1 VSTSS
6 TRLVD
11 YHVHSKLSV
20 DGESSVDDLC
30 RHAVELEVAEI
41 GFSEHVE
48 FEPKDSGFGF
58 FDYERYHETLD
69 RARSQYAGK
78 LTIRKGVEVD
88 YNHECEA
95 QIQEWLE
102 GKDFDF
108 VMGTVHYIDHI
119 AFDLGWNNLIP
130 ARVTIEKYYTKI
142 RQAAESGLFNV
153 IGHLD
158 LIRDHV
164 SVDLKSA
171 SPVTDMIDMTFEKMI
186 AHGAYLEINS
196 RRRTDQEPYPSKSLI
211 LRYLDKGGERFSFG
225 SDAHSVQQ
233 VALGIA
239 EAMNLLRSLGPKT
252 IHTLFE

>member
-1 VSTSS
+1 VSTYS

-30 RHAVELEVAEI
+30 SRALELEVVEI

-48 FEPKDSGFGF
+48 FEPKDPGFGF

-69 RARSQYAGK
+69 RAESQYGGK
-78 LTIRKGVEVD
+78 LTIRRGVEVD
-88 YNHECEA
+88 YNHEHEI

-108 VMGTVHYIDHI
+108 VMGAVHYIDHI
-119 AFDLGWNNLIP
+119 AFDLGWNDSIP
-130 ARVTIEKYYTKI
+130 VKVAVEKYYTKI
-142 RQAAESGLFNV
+142 RQAVESGLFNV

-158 LIRDHV
+158 LIRDCF
-164 SVDLKSA
+164 STDLKSI
-171 SPVTDMIDMTFEKMI
+171 PEVTEIIDATLKAMTSNGV
-186 AHGAYLEINS
+186 HLEINS
-196 RRRTDQEPYPSKSLI
+196 RRRTGHEPYPSKSLI
-211 LRYLDKGGERFSFG
+211 MRYLDKGGELFSFG
-225 SDAHSVQQ
+225 SDAHSTQQ
-233 VALGIA
+233 LALGIP
-239 EAMNLLRSLGPKT
+239 EAIDLLHSLRPKV